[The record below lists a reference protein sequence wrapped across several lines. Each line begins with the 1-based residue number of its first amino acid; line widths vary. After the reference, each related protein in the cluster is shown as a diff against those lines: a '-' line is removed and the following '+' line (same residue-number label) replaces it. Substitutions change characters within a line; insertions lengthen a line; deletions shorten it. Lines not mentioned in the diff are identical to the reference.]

1 MSVPPTIP
9 GDINVTAISVERVN
23 VGEVVAE
30 ELFAPLITDGVATLE
45 NGTLSDLV
53 DPTLPQDAATK
64 NYVDNFHELPTG
76 GLTGEVLTKAS
87 NANYDIEWA
96 FPNASSNI
104 LTVAIS
110 GAQFTSIAAAL
121 ASITDN
127 SILNRYLISVGPG
140 IFTEPTLTMKPY
152 VDVIGTG
159 NITTVVTNSPN
170 QHAIVGS
177 DHCLIESLII
187 QGAIGTGFCAIYH
200 ESATGND
207 TTALTVRKVIFGNND
222 TLVKAYGN
230 VGWANVTVIDC
241 TVGGNSQFNYGFIAT
256 NNANSIPGTILVS
269 RCEGSSLNSPNPITF
284 FNVSGINCMLTLDSI
299 LATPTALEVGTTFAT
314 FSNGGQLQINSALV
328 QRWDNG
334 IVSLNIGT
342 NPIIIVN
349 DVVISMCNTDINLI
363 HPGTVGTIDVNAD
376 RHKVTSASNVSFFI
390 RTTDFDGILFNG
402 PLYYTPS
409 AYNDITDITATIVN
423 TPTMGVVSGGE
434 LSAGLGLN
442 ILIAAGVGYQKV
454 GTPPNDLLKKREWVN
469 SSLLLPANS
478 SVYVYMNQSGV
489 FVNNANYPDTI
500 NNILFGKVVTNASVI
515 QYIQKIPLDAYHYSN
530 ANNLMLQSAI
540 GPVFS
545 SGCNV
550 SENVTPFE
558 LDVTLGIYFFTNL
571 EFTPTGGV
579 PITFDFYYRSA
590 VPGVFTVVPAQ
601 TVINNTDYDDGTGT
615 LAPLTASFY
624 TKHLLL
630 TMGGPGEVYLII
642 CGQAEYATQGAAEAG
657 SLPLPPTFVSDSFV
671 RLASI
676 VIQQGA
682 ANIISII
689 DERPRIGFAS
699 SSTTGSTNDH
709 AALFGLASSTA
720 HPQYLLRDGTQ
731 PMTGN
736 LDLNSSSIININNVG
751 ANTGN
756 FTDTTQSTSTI
767 TGALKTLGGLGVA
780 KNAYIG
786 ELLNIQGNF
795 EMKGSVSGQL
805 THAVP
810 SAVTSYTLTW
820 PSTVSGVNGYVLSSL
835 TDGTLSWAPGI
846 DYSAPLVL
854 TNTTQST
861 SPTTGALT
869 SAGGVGIAKNLNI
882 QGNFGMYGSVSGQL
896 IHSIPSVVTPYTLTW
911 PSTVAASNGQFLSS
925 TTGGTLSW
933 ETAAGVESGMG
944 ILSSTSVISG
954 YTNMG
959 QLRKYPVKSMT
970 AMPVARSYGM
980 ACTNNNK
987 IYYGSNSGAAFY
999 SYDPVLD
1006 TWSILATGPFS
1017 QIRMPLLTDGVGD
1030 FIYTAWSQPGN
1041 QGFLSRYSISGGTWT
1056 SALARPPLAFNDIQF
1071 GASGYFT
1078 AASTGFSSDRLYFMR
1093 GAGTA
1098 GWIYYDINSDTWS
1111 AITVAGPANQFAGG
1125 VAIGNTLYFIGGN
1138 FAQQIFALNVV
1149 TGVITSNGVVASLNY
1164 GRNYPAVCAIGTK
1177 IYVVGGSSSS
1187 GVNTPAEVYDTTVS
1201 KNSVSLFD
1209 INTTIQGTGQAASI
1223 GVVNGKTYI
1232 YVLGG
1237 VAGSITYNINDQIDP
1252 TEYNVQIKT

>member
-1 MSVPPTIP
+1 MSSVPPTIP
-9 GDINVTAISVERVN
+9 GDINVTAISVNRVE
-23 VGEVVAE
+23 VGEVVAQ

-45 NGTLSDLV
+45 NGTLSDLN
-53 DPTLPQDAATK
+53 DPVLPQDAATK
-64 NYVDNFHELPTG
+64 NYVDNFHEVPPG
-76 GLTGEVLTKAS
+76 GLTGEVLTKVS
-87 NANYDIEWA
+87 NANYDVDWA
-96 FPNASSNI
+96 FPNVNPNI
-104 LTVAIS
+104 LTVATS
-110 GAQFTSIAAAL
+110 GGQFTSIATAL

-140 IFTEPTLTMKPY
+140 IFTEPTLVMKPY

-159 NITTVVTNSPN
+159 NITTIVTNNPN
-170 QHAIVGS
+170 QHAIVAS

-187 QGAIGTGFCAIYH
+187 QGATGTGFCAIYH

-207 TTALTVRKVIFGNND
+207 TTAFTARKVIFGNND

-230 VGWANVTVIDC
+230 VGWANVTIIDC

-299 LATPTALEVGTTFAT
+299 LATPTTLEVGTTFAT

-328 QRWDNG
+328 QRWDSG
-334 IVSLNIGT
+334 IVSLSIGT
-342 NPIIIVN
+342 NPIIIAN

-363 HPGTVGTIDVNAD
+363 HPGTIGTIDVNAD

-409 AYNDITDITATIVN
+409 AYDDITDITATIVN

-442 ILIAAGVGYQKV
+442 ILIAAGIGYQKV

-478 SVYVYMNQSGV
+478 SVYIYMNQSGV
-489 FVNNANYPDTI
+489 FVNNANYPDTV
-500 NNILFGKVVTNASVI
+500 NFILLGKVVTNASVI

-558 LDVTLGIYFFTNL
+558 LDVTLGTYFFTNL

-579 PITFDFYYRSA
+579 PITFDFYYQTSPA
-590 VPGVFTVVPAQ
+590 VFTYNPAQ
-601 TVINNTDYDDGTGT
+601 TVLNNTDYDSGTG
-615 LAPLTASFY
+615 LVPLTASFY

-642 CGQAEYATQGAAEAG
+642 CGQDEYATQGAAEAG

-682 ANIISII
+682 ANVVSVI

-720 HPQYLLRDGTQ
+720 HPQYLLRDGTN

-736 LDLNSSSIININNVG
+736 LDLNSSSIINIG
-751 ANTGN
+751 
-756 FTDTTQSTSTI
+756 S
-767 TGALKTLGGLGVA
+767 LTL
-780 KNAYIG
+780 
-786 ELLNIQGNF
+786 
-795 EMKGSVSGQL
+795 KGSVTGNL
-805 THAVP
+805 IHTVP

-820 PSTVSGVNGYVLSSL
+820 PNAVASSNGYVLSS
-835 TDGTLSWAPGI
+835 TTGGSLSWAPGF
-846 DYSAPLVL
+846 DYSAPVVL

-861 SPTTGALT
+861 SPGTGALT
-869 SAGGVGIAKNLNI
+869 TTGGVGIAKNLNI
-882 QGNFGMYGSVSGQL
+882 QGNFGMYGSTSGVL
-896 IHSIPSVVTPYTLTW
+896 THAVPSIIAPYTLTW
-911 PSTVAASNGQFLSS
+911 PSAVAASNGQVLSS

-933 ETAAGVESGMG
+933 ETAAGVPTGTVIMNTSGV
-944 ILSSTSVISG
+944 LSG
-954 YTNMG
+954 YTQIGVTVPQVPFGIPKAPIPIVGTGGRTSTINI
-959 QLRKYPVKSMT
+959 T
-970 AMPVARSYGM
+970 
-980 ACTNNNK
+980 
-987 IYYGSNSGAAFY
+987 SGAGAGRVYVAIDVGHWYYYTFAT
-999 SYDPVLD
+999 D
-1006 TWSILATGPFS
+1006 TWSGTLATANMPVNDGGKLYLCWDNNDTIYAIVAGLSGNLGTFS
-1017 QIRMPLLTDGVGD
+1017 
-1030 FIYTAWSQPGN
+1030 S
-1041 QGFLSRYSISGGTWT
+1041 YSISGNVWT
-1056 SALARPPLAFNDIQF
+1056 SLA
-1071 GASGYFT
+1071 
-1078 AASTGFSSDRLYFMR
+1078 
-1093 GAGTA
+1093 
-1098 GWIYYDINSDTWS
+1098 
-1111 AITVAGPANQFAGG
+1111 
-1125 VAIGNTLYFIGGN
+1125 AIGNPTPIVQPGTASLAFLPASATLFATDRVYTQTKIGGTPTYWYYSVGLNTWTNTGQNIASGSLQFTGGFGQVGAGGANN
-1138 FAQQIFALNVV
+1138 FFCTYGGLDGGVYSGELRKFNVN
-1149 TGVITSNGVVASLNY
+1149 TNAITSY
-1164 GRNYPAVCAIGTK
+1164 YTRFGRLFCNMV
-1177 IYVVGGSSSS
+1177 VVGTTMYTMSGTSSQTSQ
-1187 GVNTPAEVYDTTVS
+1187 VNTTTS
-1201 KNSVSLFD
+1201 YIESLD
-1209 INTTIQGTGQAASI
+1209 INTGYGQLLPVTCESRTNAGVGYYVINGITYLYLMGGRGGQGTTTTTESVIAYPI
-1223 GVVNGKTYI
+1223 
-1232 YVLGG
+1232 
-1237 VAGSITYNINDQIDP
+1237 AGNLYLMQKN
-1252 TEYNVQIKT
+1252 